1 MLPRSGTI
9 IYIAFIFLFRNWKW
23 FYVRYLRRFQMTSAA
38 PDGSTVPMSQSMMV
52 DTFIPPYQLTPTMDI
67 FAAVYVVPFIVPL

>member
-1 MLPRSGTI
+1 
-9 IYIAFIFLFRNWKW
+9 
-23 FYVRYLRRFQMTSAA
+23 MTSAA

-67 FAAVYVVPFIVPL
+67 FAAGYVVSFIVPLLPLPRRFYFTFIKYLRFFNQMFAD

>member
-1 MLPRSGTI
+1 
-9 IYIAFIFLFRNWKW
+9 
-23 FYVRYLRRFQMTSAA
+23 MTSAA

-67 FAAVYVVPFIVPL
+67 FAAGYGSFHCTTLTTLHLLNIFVSLTDVR